1 MRKWMIAAA
10 VAAGSVLAAP
20 AHAWGETEQKLLIF
34 GAGVLLGQ
42 HQQKRQY
49 TPPPVIV
56 QQAPVIIS
64 QPFSVAQQG
73 VLIGN
78 IRVAP
83 HQAFTVEHTVIYG
96 AFNYYPAT
104 TSPVGTYC
112 APGHLLVIKQQH
124 NGFFTTVGC
133 R

>member
-1 MRKWMIAAA
+1 MRKWMIAAV

-42 HQQKRQY
+42 HQQQRQY

-56 QQAPVIIS
+56 QQAPPVY
-64 QPFSVAQQG
+64 FHQQTHPG

-96 AFNYYPAT
+96 AHNYYPAT
-104 TSPVGTYC
+104 TSSLGTYC

-124 NGFFTTVGC
+124 NGWFTTVGC